1 MRVTEAGSVRVDLV
15 GGTLDIEPINL
26 ILKDVWTLNV
36 ATGLKAQV
44 ILEKTNFNGV
54 EIVSSDYN
62 KSYKYEQA
70 ELSDEQV
77 LYSRRF
83 EEMTF
88 VLQILKLF
96 GLTSNLKVDLQS
108 GAPAGSGLGGSSAMG
123 VTLYKALCKF
133 TDRSFDVKEAVRR
146 VKGVESRILN
156 QGVAGYQDYFPA
168 LVGGVL
174 ALKGIEGDILIE
186 QLYSPELKKAL
197 EENVAL
203 VYSGQSR
210 ASGINNWEVYK
221 GFFDKRIEVV
231 EGLAAIAKISTD
243 TRQAILKK
251 DWKKMLELIG
261 LEGEEREKL
270 FPNITTDKIRDLAS
284 ALRAQGHPVGLKMCG
299 AGGGGCF
306 ILIHHGMPLDAL
318 DALILKCNMRR
329 LDFKVEAPL
338 P

>member
-44 ILEKTNFNGV
+44 VLEKTSFKGL

-62 KSYKYEQA
+62 KTYKYDES
-70 ELSDEQV
+70 ELTDEQV

-88 VLQILKLF
+88 VIQILKLF
-96 GLTSNLKVDLQS
+96 GLTSNLKVELMS

-133 TDRSFDVKEAVRR
+133 TDKSFDVKEAVRR

-197 EENVAL
+197 EDNVAL

-284 ALRAQGHPVGLKMCG
+284 ALRAQGHAVGLKMCG

-338 P
+338 T

>member
-1 MRVTEAGSVRVDLV
+1 
-15 GGTLDIEPINL
+15 
-26 ILKDVWTLNV
+26 
-36 ATGLKAQV
+36 
-44 ILEKTNFNGV
+44 
-54 EIVSSDYN
+54 
-62 KSYKYEQA
+62 
-70 ELSDEQV
+70 
-77 LYSRRF
+77 
-83 EEMTF
+83 
-88 VLQILKLF
+88 
-96 GLTSNLKVDLQS
+96 
-108 GAPAGSGLGGSSAMG
+108 
-123 VTLYKALCKF
+123 
-133 TDRSFDVKEAVRR
+133 
-146 VKGVESRILN
+146 
-156 QGVAGYQDYFPA
+156 
-168 LVGGVL
+168 VL

-197 EENVAL
+197 EDNVAL

-284 ALRAQGHPVGLKMCG
+284 ALRAQGHAVGLKMCG

-338 P
+338 T